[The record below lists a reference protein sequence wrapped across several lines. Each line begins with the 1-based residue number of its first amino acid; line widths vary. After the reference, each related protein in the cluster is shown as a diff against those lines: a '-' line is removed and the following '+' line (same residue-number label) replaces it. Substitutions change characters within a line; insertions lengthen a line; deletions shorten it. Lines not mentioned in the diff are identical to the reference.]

1 MFQGLLLILRMIR
14 FSHTVFALPFALLAA
29 FLAGDGG
36 QGGFCGWGK
45 LGLIVWCMVWARS
58 AAMTFNRIVDVEI
71 DRRNPRTAERALV
84 TGELSR
90 KKAWMFWA
98 GCGVLF
104 FLGAYW
110 FWRPL
115 GYPVVRTGEWLGY
128 GNYWP
133 TVWAGPVLVFICGYS
148 YTKRFTWAS
157 HFWLGASLMLAPV
170 ATWAAVSPPE
180 GPAVAATPVV
190 LGAAVLLWTAG
201 FDIIYACQDIEVD
214 RQEGL
219 YSLPVR
225 LGKPGALW
233 VSRLCHS
240 LTVTALLGL
249 GILADLREGLYLGAV
264 GLTAVLLVAE
274 HILVVRGRVKPAFDL
289 NGMMGM
295 VLAGAGIGEI
305 LFFDGITGFTG

>member
-1 MFQGLLLILRMIR
+1 MFKGLVTILRMIR

-36 QGGFCGWGK
+36 AGGFCGWGK

-58 AAMTFNRIVDVEI
+58 VAMTFNRIVDVEI
-71 DRRNPRTAERALV
+71 DRRNPRTSDRALV

-90 KKAWMFWA
+90 KKAWLFLA

-110 FWRPL
+110 FWRPV
-115 GYPVVRTGEWLGY
+115 GYPVVKMEGWLGY

-133 TVWAGPVLVFICGYS
+133 TILAGPVLVFICLYS
-148 YTKRFTWAS
+148 LTKRCTWGS

-170 ATWAAVSPPE
+170 AAWVAVCPPE
-180 GPAVAATPVV
+180 GPVVAVAPVV
-190 LGAAVLLWTAG
+190 LGVAVLLWTAG

-214 RQEGL
+214 RKEGL
-219 YSLPVR
+219 YSLPAA
-225 LGKPGALW
+225 LGRSRALW

-240 LTVTALLGL
+240 LTVTGLLGV
-249 GILADLREGLYLGAV
+249 GILADLRGGIYLGAV
-264 GLTAVLLVAE
+264 GLTAVLLVVE
-274 HILVVRGRVKPAFDL
+274 HILVVRGRVKLAFDL
-289 NGMMGM
+289 NGVIGI
-295 VLAGAGIGEI
+295 VLAGAGIWEL
-305 LFFDGITGFTG
+305 LFLTPT